1 MFHRSN
7 FGSFGDNL
15 PCDLD
20 GQVPEEGDKAE
31 DFRFEDSDFTE
42 DFDDNGDGY
51 EGYAQETW
59 QAFVDSA
66 IEQTEKAKEALSEW
80 RENTA

>member
-1 MFHRSN
+1 MFHKSHL
-7 FGSFGDNL
+7 GLFGDSI

-20 GQVPEEGDKAE
+20 GQVPEEGDLPTT
-31 DFRFEDSDFTE
+31 FRFDHDDFVA

-51 EGYAQETW
+51 EGYAQEVW

-80 RENTA
+80 RESTP